1 MLFISRDECQPL
13 LAFTKSN
20 CFVLTGN
27 MEGQTPYSGVC
38 YTEWDGISIA
48 TKFVEKTM
56 PPHPIP
62 SILGLNYNP

>member
-1 MLFISRDECQPL
+1 MSAITCIY
-13 LAFTKSN
+13 KSN
-20 CFVLTGN
+20 CLVLAGN
-27 MEGQTPYSGVC
+27 MAGQTPYSGVC

-62 SILGLNYNP
+62 SILGFNYNP